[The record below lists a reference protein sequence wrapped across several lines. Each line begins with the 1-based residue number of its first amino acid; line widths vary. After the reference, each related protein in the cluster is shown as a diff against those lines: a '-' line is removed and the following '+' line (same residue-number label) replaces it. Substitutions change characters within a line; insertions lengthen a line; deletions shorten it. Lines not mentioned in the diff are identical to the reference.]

1 MTSHTNGIGLSVT
14 SSHLDQLD
22 PLIVLVHGA
31 LDRAAGFARSVRH
44 LGGLPVLR
52 YDRRGYG
59 RSSCDDPVGIQD
71 HVDDLLSLIGDR
83 IAVVV
88 GHSFGG
94 VIGLSAAR
102 RSPSRIIAVGAFEAP
117 MTWRPWW
124 PRASPGR
131 SAVATARQGAGSAAA
146 GETFMISLI
155 GEERWLAL
163 PDKVRAARRDEGAA
177 LVAELTSIDAHDPP
191 YDPAGLRLPILAG
204 HGTLSKPYLIRA
216 ARTLADEA
224 PLAQCMVFEGA
235 GHGAHLSHPRQFA
248 QFVLRAREM
257 GLAHAHSST

>member
-1 MTSHTNGIGLSVT
+1 MTSHTTGIGLSVT
-14 SSHLDQLD
+14 TSHADQPD

-31 LDRAAGFARSVRH
+31 LDRAGSFARSVRH

-59 RSSCDDPVGIQD
+59 RSSCDDPVGLQD
-71 HVDDLLSLIGDR
+71 HVGDLLALIGDR

-102 RSPSRIIAVGAFEAP
+102 WSPSRIMAVGAFEAP
-117 MTWRPWW
+117 MMWRPWW
-124 PRASPGR
+124 PTATPGN

-163 PDKVRAARRDEGAA
+163 PGKVRAARRDEGVA
-177 LVAELTSIDAHDPP
+177 LVAELSSIDPNDPP

-224 PLAQCMVFEGA
+224 PLGECMVFEDA
-235 GHGAHLSHPRQFA
+235 DHGAHLSHPRQFA

-257 GLAHAHSST
+257 GLAHARSSI